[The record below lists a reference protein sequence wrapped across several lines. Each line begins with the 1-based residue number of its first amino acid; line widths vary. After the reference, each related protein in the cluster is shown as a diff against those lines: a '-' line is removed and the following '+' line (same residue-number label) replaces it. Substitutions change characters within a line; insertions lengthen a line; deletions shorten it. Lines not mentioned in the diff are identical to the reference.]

1 MLAGLG
7 LQSESARRRSE
18 PPFEAGRHAES
29 KQQACTQHCVG
40 GLNCVRVP
48 IGQIRVRQS
57 PLFGA

>member
-1 MLAGLG
+1 LRGRT
-7 LQSESARRRSE
+7 SRRIE
-18 PPFEAGRHAES
+18 
-29 KQQACTQHCVG
+29 QQACTQHRVG